1 MGTQNEQGAVT
12 YDSLLLAVG
21 EVMAK
26 VVDLE
31 IREESNEHGALF
43 VTAIAGR
50 QEKDYMLHEGTGNM
64 GLLYGKRG
72 GMKPLFQGTDRKSVV

>member
-31 IREESNEHGALF
+31 VREESNEHGALF

-50 QEKDYMLHEGTGNM
+50 QEKTICCTRVQET
-64 GLLYGKRG
+64 
-72 GMKPLFQGTDRKSVV
+72 